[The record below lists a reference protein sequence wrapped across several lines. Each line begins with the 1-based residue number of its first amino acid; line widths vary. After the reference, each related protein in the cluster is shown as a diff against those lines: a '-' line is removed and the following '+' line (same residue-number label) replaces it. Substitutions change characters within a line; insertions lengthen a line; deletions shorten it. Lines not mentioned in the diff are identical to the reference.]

1 MSLVFDREL
10 LSQQLGV
17 AATEVLETMFFASV
31 DLCKDE
37 AGDSS
42 EDSGVDRIGA
52 SLDFHG
58 ACAGRLALSLDRA
71 AAEGLAA
78 NFFGGVGEGGP
89 EEDSQSV
96 MVELTNMVCG
106 AMLSHLD
113 KNSIF
118 CLDTPQQLKAGE
130 QVTGEIVKELTIDD
144 GLLRLAFSLN
154 ASAANEPSGKVGAQ

>member
-1 MSLVFDREL
+1 MSLVFDRPL
-10 LSQQLGV
+10 LSEQLTM

-31 DLCKDE
+31 DTASDE
-37 AGDSS
+37 AESPVG
-42 EDSGVDRIGA
+42 DRIGA

-71 AAEGLAA
+71 TAEGLAS
-78 NFFGGVGEGGP
+78 NFFGGVGEGGA

-113 KNSIF
+113 RNSIF
-118 CLDTPQQLKAGE
+118 CLDTPKQLEPGQE
-130 QVTGEIVKELTIDD
+130 PTGEIVRDLSLED
-144 GLLRLAFSLN
+144 GLLRLAFSLQE
-154 ASAANEPSGKVGAQ
+154 SAPKVDAH

>member
-1 MSLVFDREL
+1 MSLVFDRPL
-10 LSQQLGV
+10 LSQQLTM

-31 DLCKDE
+31 DAANE
-37 AGDSS
+37 VAGCPD
-42 EDSGVDRIGA
+42 GDRIGA

-71 AAEGLAA
+71 AAEGLAS

-113 KNSIF
+113 RNSIF
-118 CLDTPQQLKAGE
+118 CLDTPKQLEPGE
-130 QVTGEIVKELTIDD
+130 EATGEIVRDLTLED
-144 GLLRLAFSLN
+144 GLLRLAFSLQEK
-154 ASAANEPSGKVGAQ
+154 ASKAEAQ

>member
-1 MSLVFDREL
+1 MSLVFDRPL
-10 LSQQLGV
+10 LSQQLTM

-31 DLCKDE
+31 DAVHE
-37 AGDSS
+37 
-42 EDSGVDRIGA
+42 ESGCPDGDRIGA

-71 AAEGLAA
+71 AAEGLAS
-78 NFFGGVGEGGP
+78 NFVGGVGSGGP

-113 KNSIF
+113 RNSIF
-118 CLDTPQQLKAGE
+118 CLDTPKQLEPGE
-130 QVTGEIVKELTIDD
+130 EATGEIVSDLTLED
-144 GLLRLAFSLN
+144 GLLRLAFSLQE
-154 ASAANEPSGKVGAQ
+154 SAPKAEVH